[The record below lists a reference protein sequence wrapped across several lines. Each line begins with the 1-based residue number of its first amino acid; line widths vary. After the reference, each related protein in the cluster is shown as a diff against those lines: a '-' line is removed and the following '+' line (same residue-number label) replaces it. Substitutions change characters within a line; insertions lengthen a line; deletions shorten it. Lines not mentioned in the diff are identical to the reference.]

1 MSFALLAELI
11 QLPDRVAVITGGN
24 RGIGIHV
31 VQKLLRCGM
40 TVVMGET
47 TEYLLIKL
55 QAMTNERV
63 LCISVEVVKMRSMGR
78 TIVFWCN

>member
-47 TEYLLIKL
+47 TE
-55 QAMTNERV
+55 
-63 LCISVEVVKMRSMGR
+63 
-78 TIVFWCN
+78 